1 MKLELERIETLLKD
15 LIDYIFSKFKIE
27 HCSKINLHPAF
38 NLNYIY
44 HMFFEGKY
52 DYLIKKLDD
61 KLFFNLK
68 QVVDYVDDS

>member
-1 MKLELERIETLLKD
+1 
-15 LIDYIFSKFKIE
+15 
-27 HCSKINLHPAF
+27 
-38 NLNYIY
+38 
-44 HMFFEGKY
+44 MFFEGKY